1 MLGNPGLIDY
11 YIPFLQTVHDKC
23 DGKIDIFGGMLQNT
37 ITQSRSRS
45 RQYRL
50 ESDIAHLAYFP
61 VSFSLFNGSLLKT
74 RNSFNTIFLTVK

>member
-23 DGKIDIFGGMLQNT
+23 DGKIDIVGGTLQNT
-37 ITQSRSRS
+37 ITQPRSWS

-50 ESDIAHLAYFP
+50 ESIIGHLASIP
-61 VSFSLFNGSLLKT
+61 VSFSLFNGSP
-74 RNSFNTIFLTVK
+74 